1 MKNNHIKSGIK
12 SIIWRIIGILI
23 LATITYVYTRSW
35 IITSLVTIIHHITF
49 LIVFYYHEMIWA
61 KFKKPSGWWRKIAK
75 MFTYETLCGNII
87 LGIITYLITGSW
99 KTMTAITLTYIGIK
113 HLLYI
118 LNEFLWQEEIEMVY
132 TYVVGDILHIGHI
145 IHLERA
151 RNLAGKGKVIVGVL
165 TNKAT
170 MEKKSKPVINFEERV
185 RTINSLK
192 YVDVVIPQKTYSPL
206 SNIKKIKPDIVME
219 SESHNKKDI
228 EEIRKFVESYGG
240 RVFISPYY
248 KLQSSTKIKE
258 KIKKTWKS

>member
-61 KFKKPSGWWRKIAK
+61 KFKKPS
-75 MFTYETLCGNII
+75 I